1 MPARARRPAPA
12 RSAARPAARSNP
24 ATAAGASRA
33 DATGAGAGAERAR
46 APDTPGDV
54 RSVRR
59 ALTLL
64 SLFDAELPAA
74 TLSELA
80 RRSELATSTVQ
91 RLLQTLER
99 ERFVG
104 RNEDGAYVPGAVFL
118 KLGLLAVRDMPLRE
132 RAGPYLARLSAE
144 TSETVNLGVLDEQ
157 GRALY
162 VRSIPSPQP
171 IRHQGWL
178 GRPFAPEGTALGRAL
193 AGDVD
198 AGGRCVTR
206 TTQEPDVSAA
216 SAPILGPEGRIVA
229 AFSVTGPS
237 YRIADAELERIGDLT
252 AAAARELSF
261 ELGAT
266 WRWAA

>member
-1 MPARARRPAPA
+1 MPAPA
-12 RSAARPAARSNP
+12 RGPSPACPVAAPAKRSARQAPK
-24 ATAAGASRA
+24 AGRGTDGPGGPDGA
-33 DATGAGAGAERAR
+33 DAS
-46 APDTPGDV
+46 GDV

-64 SLFDAELPAA
+64 SLFDAELPGA

-80 RRSELATSTVQ
+80 RRSGLATSTVQ

-104 RNEDGAYVPGAVFL
+104 RDEDGAYAPGPAL
-118 KLGLLAVRDMPLRE
+118 LRLGLLAVRDMPLRE

-144 TSETVNLGVLDEQ
+144 TSETVNLGVLDEL

-162 VRSIPSPQP
+162 VRSIPSPRP
-171 IRHQGWL
+171 IRHEGWL

-193 AGDVD
+193 AGEVD
-198 AGGRCVTR
+198 GSGRYLTR

-216 SAPILGPEGRIVA
+216 SAPILGPDGRIVA
-229 AFSVTGPS
+229 GFSVTGPS
-237 YRIADAELERIGDLT
+237 YRIDDAELGRIADCA
-252 AAAARELSF
+252 AAAARELSLA
-261 ELGAT
+261 LGAT
-266 WRWAA
+266 WRWEDPRIA